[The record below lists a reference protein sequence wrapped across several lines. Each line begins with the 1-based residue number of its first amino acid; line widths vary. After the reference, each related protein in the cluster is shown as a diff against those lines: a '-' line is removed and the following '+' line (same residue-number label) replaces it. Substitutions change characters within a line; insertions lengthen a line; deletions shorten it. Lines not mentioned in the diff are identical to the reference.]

1 MNFFDK
7 SLKTIFSFFS
17 DFVNFLKKIT
27 RIEIIKKLEKFA
39 ESIYSSALIISC
51 FIIFIIG
58 LIVYGKTSIGWTLPL
73 AIFGPIVVLFI
84 AFLAKDFHEA
94 CSDLIKSNTTSLS
107 NNAILRFGAITSLIF
122 AAFTFILA
130 IISVFNGSL
139 AMTIWSLLGSLL
151 LFISAG
157 TQFNPSLLN
166 VEINKKSSSGED
178 FIAIFSLSLKS
189 LVFFEK
195 IISTILIVLGNIY
208 LIANVFT
215 QKLGFFFSGLGFL
228 FSGISFP
235 ILIYIS
241 FTILWFFNSIFLAIL
256 SLGRKK

>member
-1 MNFFDK
+1 MKFFDK
-7 SLKTIFSFFS
+7 TLKTIFNSFNN
-17 DFVNFLKKIT
+17 FVNFLKKVT
-27 RIEIIKKLEKFA
+27 RIEIIKKLEKFS

-51 FIIFIIG
+51 FLIFIIG
-58 LIVYGKTSIGWTLPL
+58 LIIYGKTQIEWILPL
-73 AIFGPIVVLFI
+73 AIFGPIIILFI

-94 CSDLIKSNTTSLS
+94 CSDLIKSNRTSLS

-122 AAFTFILA
+122 SAISFILA
-130 IISVFNGSL
+130 IIAVFNGSL
-139 AMTIWSLLGSLL
+139 VITIWLLLSSLF
-151 LFISAG
+151 LFISSG

-189 LVFFEK
+189 MVFFEK

-208 LIANVFT
+208 LIANIFT
-215 QKLGFFFSGLGFL
+215 PKLQFFFGGLGFL

-241 FTILWFFNSIFLAIL
+241 FTVLWFFNSIFLAIL

>member
-7 SLKTIFSFFS
+7 TLKKIFKHFDNFI
-17 DFVNFLKKIT
+17 NFLKKIT
-27 RIEIIKKLEKFA
+27 RIEVIKRLDKFS
-39 ESIYSSALIISC
+39 ESIYSSAIIISC
-51 FIIFIIG
+51 LITFVIG
-58 LIVYGKTSIGWTLPL
+58 LIVYGKISIGWTLPL
-73 AIFGPIVVLFI
+73 AIFGPLVILFI
-84 AFLAKDFHEA
+84 AFLAKDFHGA

-122 AAFTFILA
+122 AALALILA
-130 IISVFNGSL
+130 LFSIFNGSL
-139 AMTIWSLLGSLL
+139 ATTIWSLLVSLF

-166 VEINKKSSSGED
+166 VEITNKSSSGED
-178 FIAIFSLSLKS
+178 FTAIFSLSLKS
-189 LVFFEK
+189 MVFFEK
-195 IISTILIVLGNIY
+195 IISTILIVLGNVY

-228 FSGISFP
+228 LSGISFP

>member
-1 MNFFDK
+1 MKFFDQT
-7 SLKTIFSFFS
+7 LKTIFKFF
-17 DFVNFLKKIT
+17 DNFINFLKKIT
-27 RIEIIKKLEKFA
+27 RIEVIKKLEKF
-39 ESIYSSALIISC
+39 SDNIYSSALIISC
-51 FIIFIIG
+51 IITFIIG
-58 LIVYGKTSIGWTLPL
+58 LIVYGKFSISWTLPL
-73 AIFGPIVVLFI
+73 AIFGPILILFI
-84 AFLAKDFHEA
+84 AFLAKDFHGA

-122 AAFTFILA
+122 AALIFVIAILS
-130 IISVFNGSL
+130 IFNGSL
-139 AMTIWSLLGSLL
+139 AMTIWSLLGALL

-189 LVFFEK
+189 MVFFEK
-195 IISTILIVLGNIY
+195 IISTILIVLGNVY

-235 ILIYIS
+235 ILIYML

-256 SLGRKK
+256 SLGRGK

>member
-1 MNFFDK
+1 MKFFDK
-7 SLKTIFSFFS
+7 TLKTIFNSFNNFI
-17 DFVNFLKKIT
+17 NFLKKIT
-27 RIEIIKKLEKFA
+27 RIEIIKKLEKFS

-58 LIVYGKTSIGWTLPL
+58 LIMYGKTQINWILPL
-73 AIFGPIVVLFI
+73 AIFGPIIVLFV

-94 CSDLIKSNTTSLS
+94 CSDLIKSNRTSLS

-122 AAFTFILA
+122 SAILFILA
-130 IISVFNGSL
+130 IIAVFNGSL
-139 AMTIWSLLGSLL
+139 VITIWLLLSSLL

-189 LVFFEK
+189 TVFFEK

-208 LIANVFT
+208 LIVNIFT
-215 QKLGFFFSGLGFL
+215 PSLKFFFGGLGFL

-241 FTILWFFNSIFLAIL
+241 FTVLWFFNSIFLAIL

>member
-7 SLKTIFSFFS
+7 TLKNIFSIFS
-17 DFVNFLKKIT
+17 NFINFLKKVT
-27 RIEIIKKLEKFA
+27 RIEIIKKLEKFS

-58 LIVYGKTSIGWTLPL
+58 LIVYGKSQIQWILPL
-73 AIFGPIVVLFI
+73 AIFGPIIILFI
-84 AFLAKDFHEA
+84 AFLSKDFHEA

-122 AAFTFILA
+122 AALSFVLA
-130 IISVFNGSL
+130 VISIFNGSL
-139 AMTIWSLLGSLL
+139 ATTIWSLLASLL
-151 LFISAG
+151 LFINAG

-166 VEINKKSSSGED
+166 VEITKKSSSGED

-189 LVFFEK
+189 MVFFEK
-195 IISTILIVLGNIY
+195 IISTILIVLGNVY

-256 SLGRKK
+256 SLGRRK

>member
-1 MNFFDK
+1 MNIFDK
-7 SLKTIFSFFS
+7 NLKTIFNYFDKFI
-17 DFVNFLKKIT
+17 NFLKKIT
-27 RIEIIKKLEKFA
+27 RIEVIKKLEKFA
-39 ESIYSSALIISC
+39 EKIYSSALLVSC
-51 FIIFIIG
+51 LIIFVIG

-73 AIFGPIVVLFI
+73 AIFGPINILFI
-84 AFLAKDFHEA
+84 AFLAKDFHGA

-107 NNAILRFGAITSLIF
+107 NNAILRFGAITSIVF
-122 AAFTFILA
+122 AALTFVLA
-130 IISVFNGSL
+130 LISIFNGSL
-139 AMTIWSLLGSLL
+139 AITIWSLLASLL

-166 VEINKKSSSGED
+166 VEITNKSSSGED

-189 LVFFEK
+189 MVFFEK
-195 IISTILIVLGNIY
+195 IISTILIVLGNVY

-215 QKLGFFFSGLGFL
+215 QKMGFFFSGLGFL

>member
-7 SLKTIFSFFS
+7 TLKNIFSIFS
-17 DFVNFLKKIT
+17 NFINFLKKIT
-27 RIEIIKKLEKFA
+27 RVEIIKKLEKFS
-39 ESIYSSALIISC
+39 EKIYSSALIISC

-58 LIVYGKTSIGWTLPL
+58 LIVYGKAQIQWILPL
-73 AIFGPIVVLFI
+73 AIFGPIIVLFI
-84 AFLAKDFHEA
+84 AFLSKDFHEA

-122 AAFTFILA
+122 AALSFVLA
-130 IISVFNGSL
+130 VISIFNGSL
-139 AMTIWSLLGSLL
+139 ATTIWSLLASLL
-151 LFISAG
+151 LFINAG

-166 VEINKKSSSGED
+166 VEITKKSSSGED

-189 LVFFEK
+189 MVFFEK
-195 IISTILIVLGNIY
+195 IISTILIVLGNVY

-215 QKLGFFFSGLGFL
+215 QKLVFFFSGLGFL

-241 FTILWFFNSIFLAIL
+241 FTVLWFFNSIFLAIL

>member
-1 MNFFDK
+1 MDFFDK
-7 SLKTIFSFFS
+7 TLKTVSKLFDNLIK
-17 DFVNFLKKIT
+17 FLKKIT
-27 RIEIIKKLEKFA
+27 RIEVIKRLENFS

-51 FIIFIIG
+51 LITFIIG

-73 AIFGPIVVLFI
+73 AIFGPIMILFI

-94 CSDLIKSNTTSLS
+94 CSDLIKCNRTSLS
-107 NNAILRFGAITSLIF
+107 NNAILRFGAITSLVF
-122 AAFTFILA
+122 AALTFILA
-130 IISVFNGSL
+130 FISIFNGSL
-139 AMTIWSLLGSLL
+139 AGTIWSLLVSLL

-166 VEINKKSSSGED
+166 VEISDKSSSGED

-189 LVFFEK
+189 MVFFEK
-195 IISTILIVLGNIY
+195 IISTILIVLGNVY

-241 FTILWFFNSIFLAIL
+241 FTVLWFFNSIFLAIL
-256 SLGRKK
+256 SLGRRK